1 MVPMLSIIVPIYNT
15 GEYLSECIESI
26 LNQDYQDYELIL
38 IDDGSCDNSGD
49 ICDMY
54 AEKDR
59 RIVCIHQANKGVS
72 NARNVGIDVSRG
84 KYLMF
89 CDSDD
94 TVVDNSL
101 GKIMSYVLEKN
112 CDITMCTYILNFADT
127 ASEVTETIAFDE
139 GAHGDMC
146 SVICD
151 YVTQLAP
158 WSACRNIIKSEL
170 VKDNNIRYDEN
181 YTAAE
186 DCEFYFTLC
195 RLASGFASINQ
206 PIIRYRTMR
215 ENSTSNTRNIV
226 NVESISI
233 VYEKWQRYFFTNYGM
248 SAERILRFF
257 SESYYY
263 LIFDIV
269 KHGDFRTLK
278 VCQMYR
284 HILKYVKGWKK
295 RAVVLCY
302 TILGVENGIKLFRGK
317 LRK

>member
-1 MVPMLSIIVPIYNT
+1 MPALSIIVPIYNT
-15 GEYLSECIESI
+15 GKYLSECIESI
-26 LNQDYQDYELIL
+26 LNQDYRDYELIL

-54 AEKDR
+54 AKKDR
-59 RIVCIHQANKGVS
+59 RIVCIHQTNKGVS
-72 NARNVGIDVSRG
+72 NARNVGIAASTG

-94 TVVDNSL
+94 TVVGNSL

-112 CDITMCTYILNFADT
+112 YDITMCTYVLNFAD
-127 ASEVTETIAFDE
+127 AEITETIAFDE
-139 GAHGDMC
+139 SRHSDMC
-146 SVICD
+146 SIMCD
-151 YVTQLAP
+151 YVSQIAP

-170 VKDNNIRYDEN
+170 VKSNNIRYDEN
-181 YTAAE
+181 YSAAE
-186 DCEFYFTLC
+186 DCDFYFMLC
-195 RLASGFASINQ
+195 RFASRFGSINQ
-206 PIIRYRTMR
+206 PIIRYRTTR

-233 VYEKWQRYFFTNYGM
+233 VYDKWQNYFFTNYGM
-248 SAERILRFF
+248 AAERILRFF

-278 VCQMYR
+278 ICQMYR
-284 HILKYVKGWKK
+284 RILKYVKGRKK
-295 RAVVLCY
+295 RIVVLCY
-302 TILGVENGIKLFRGK
+302 NILGVENGIKLFRGK